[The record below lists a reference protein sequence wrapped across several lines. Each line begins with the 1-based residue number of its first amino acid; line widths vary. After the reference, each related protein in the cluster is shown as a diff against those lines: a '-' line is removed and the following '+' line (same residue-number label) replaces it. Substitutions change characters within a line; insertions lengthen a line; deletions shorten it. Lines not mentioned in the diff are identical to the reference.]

1 MGVGAAEV
9 DASERGVVAFAA
21 GLEGFELVL
30 GLELHAVEVRFV
42 FHDLVEVLGRR
53 KDAALLVLGDCLGGN
68 GGKGSFG
75 ECASAVGLGDLE
87 VFLCSFHI
95 GSDDGDFEAG
105 DAAATPH

>member
-1 MGVGAAEV
+1 MV
-9 DASERGVVAFAA
+9 ASAA

-42 FHDLVEVLGRR
+42 FHDLVEVLGSG
-53 KDAALLVLGDCLGGN
+53 KDAALLVPGDGLWGN

-87 VFLCSFHI
+87 VFFRSFHI